1 MAGLQY
7 DISAIGDVGS
17 RILALL
23 PEIAARAEETEQA
36 RRLPADLA
44 AKLAAAGAFNLSKPA
59 SLGGLELDPLDFL
72 KIVTTVA
79 EADASAGWCV
89 MIAVTST
96 LGAAYMAEPAA
107 HEIFGAD
114 DVVTGGVFAPMGKA
128 EDKGDHYLLSG
139 QWQWGSGSANCS
151 WLGGGAM
158 IFRDGELQKFDN
170 GAPYHRML
178 FFPAEQVSFID
189 SWHVAGLKGTGS
201 GDFSVEGI
209 KVPKDRSVSF
219 VGDRPRDPGALY
231 KFPLFGLLALGVS
244 AVALGNARAALEEI
258 RTIAI
263 NKKTPGGGRSMA
275 QRATIQVDLARA
287 TAHLGGAF
295 AYLENAI
302 RECWSE
308 AQGGGEI
315 YPRGRA
321 NLRLACA
328 HATEVSADVCKTAYT
343 LGGGGAV
350 YSTSSLQRRFRDAHV
365 ATQHIATAPAVF
377 ELAGRVLLDQPVDMA
392 ML

>member
-1 MAGLQY
+1 MTGLQY
-7 DISAIGDVGS
+7 DISTIGEVGPA
-17 RILALL
+17 ILALL
-23 PEIAARAEETEQA
+23 PEIAARAEETEKA

-59 SLGGLELDPLDFL
+59 TLGGLELAPLDFM
-72 KIVTTVA
+72 KIVATVA

-96 LGAAYMAEPAA
+96 LGAAYLPEPAA
-107 HEIFGAD
+107 REIWGPD
-114 DVVTGGVFAPMGKA
+114 DVITGGVFAPMGKA

-158 IFRDGELQKFDN
+158 IFKDGELQKFDN

-178 FFPAEQVSFID
+178 FFPAKEVSFID

-201 GDFSVEGI
+201 GDFSVEAL

-219 VGDRPRDPGALY
+219 VGDQPRNPAALY

-244 AVALGNARAALEEI
+244 SVALGNARVALEEI
-258 RTIAI
+258 RTITI
-263 NKKTPGGGRSMA
+263 HKKTPGGGRSMA
-275 QRATIQVDLARA
+275 QRATVQVELARS
-287 TAHLGGAF
+287 TAQLEAAF
-295 AYLENAI
+295 GYLENAI
-302 RECWSE
+302 KRCWEE
-308 AQGGGEI
+308 AQGNDAI
-315 YPRGRA
+315 SAKSRA

-328 HATEVSADVCKTAYT
+328 HGTETAADVCKTAFT
-343 LGGGGAV
+343 LGGGAAV
-350 YSTSSLQRRFRDAHV
+350 YSDNGLQRRFRDAHV